1 MKRPETNEYAP
12 YYEKYISLIADGT
25 VMQILELQIAEY
37 REMFAGVPE
46 EKGLYRYDVG
56 KWTCKESLS
65 HIIDAERIFS
75 YRLLRI
81 SRGDTTP
88 IEGFEQDDYIN
99 NSNANNRTFADLID
113 EFEFQRRANICLA
126 ASLTDEATK
135 RLGTASN
142 NPVSAHALVY
152 MMAGH
157 VEHHRRIFAGS
168 YLV

>member
-25 VMQILELQIAEY
+25 VMHILELQIAEY
-37 REMFAGVPE
+37 REMFANVPE
-46 EKGLYRYDVG
+46 DKGLYRYDVG

-113 EFEFQRRANICLA
+113 EFEHQRQANICLA
-126 ASLTDEATK
+126 ASLTDEAT
-135 RLGTASN
+135 RRIGTASDN
-142 NPVSAHALVY
+142 MVSARALVY

-157 VEHHRRIFAGS
+157 VKHHSRIFAEH
-168 YLV
+168 YLA

>member
-1 MKRPETNEYAP
+1 MDRPETNEYAP
-12 YYEKYISLIADGT
+12 YYEKYISLIAGGT
-25 VMQILELQIAEY
+25 VMQVLADQIAEY
-37 REMFAGVPE
+37 RELFANVPE
-46 EKGLYRYDVG
+46 DKGLYRYDVG

-99 NSNANNRTFADLID
+99 NSNANNRTFDDLLS
-113 EFEFQRRANICLA
+113 EFEHQRRANIRLA
-126 ASLTDEATK
+126 ASLTEEATK
-135 RLGTASN
+135 RVGTASN
-142 NPVSAHALVY
+142 NPVSARALVY

-157 VEHHRRIFAGS
+157 VQHHSRIFADS
-168 YLV
+168 YLA